1 MAGGSFGGSIKLT
14 GESEYTRALKTI
26 TSNLTV
32 MASEMKLVSSQFG
45 STDKSVQA
53 VTSRNQVLN
62 KQIEEGNKKISTYRN
77 ALADFEKQQT
87 DNKKT
92 IDSLKVS
99 LEEETKK
106 LNEMEKSTTASSNE
120 IANQK
125 QKVADLSNELARNEA
140 QYDKN
145 NQTINRY
152 KTQLNLSEAEVN
164 RLTSELDK
172 NKAELNDNRSSYTK
186 LTDTISD
193 QKAKLND
200 LKVQYGSVVLEQGK
214 NSKESKALANEIKT
228 LSGNIKDNET
238 KLKEST
244 KAVDQFTDAE
254 KGAGS
259 ETLKLGDLIKAN
271 LTSEVII
278 AGVKGLANAM
288 KSVASGLVNIGK
300 EAIKNY
306 ADYEQLI
313 GGVETLFKESADV
326 VEGYANNAYKTAG
339 LSANEYMETVT
350 SFSASLLQSLDGDTA
365 KVAEVSNMAVTDMA
379 DNANKMGTSMSMI
392 QSAYQGFAKQNY
404 TMLDNLKL
412 GYGGTKTEMERLLA
426 DATKISGVKYDI
438 SSLNDVYQ
446 AIHVIQG
453 ELGITGTTA
462 KEASTTIS
470 GSLNSMKSAWQ
481 NLLTGIADDNAD
493 FEGLI
498 GNFVESIMT
507 FADNIVP
514 RIEIVMDGLV
524 DLILGM
530 ADTLLPKVL
539 DIAVNLVQN
548 LVSGIT
554 NNIGTLMTTIN
565 QMINT
570 ILNALIGM
578 LPQILQ
584 AGIQVIVSLIT
595 GIAQAL
601 PTLIPQIVE
610 AVVLMVETLI
620 DNLDLIIDTGIQLI
634 IGLAD
639 GLIKALPILIDKIPI
654 IIDKLIN
661 AIVDNLPKILEMGIT
676 LIVKLAEG
684 LIKAIPQLVSKIPQI
699 ITSLLNGI
707 KKYFGKMLSIGG
719 DLLCK
724 VKEGITKGI
733 SGMLDVGKNL
743 VHGLWNGIN
752 NAKQWVL
759 DKIKGFGKSILNGI
773 KSFFGIHSPSTL
785 FRDEIGSNL
794 ALGIGEGFEDEMS
807 NVSDMME
814 DAIPKDF
821 DVGVNTNYDGINVE
835 NNSYSKDMLVTAFR
849 EALDGMTFKAF
860 DETFG
865 ELVIDKVEKMVYS

>member
-438 SSLNDVYQ
+438 SNLNDVYQ

-620 DNLDLIIDTGIQLI
+620 DNLDLIIDAGIQLI

-707 KKYFGKMLSIGG
+707 KNYFGKMLSIGG
-719 DLLCK
+719 DLLGK

-794 ALGIGEGFEDEMS
+794 ALGIGEGFEDEMN

-835 NNSYSKDMLVTAFR
+835 NNSYSKDMLVTAFK

-865 ELVIDKVEKMVYS
+865 ELVIDKVEKVVYS